1 MARAYLLYEIEYLI
15 SQKIGSGQSG
25 LKDNEFTTVLQEQAN
40 QFKVALADA
49 VFRLRKQNQL
59 RLLIEKY
66 HSALVLL
73 IDEVLE
79 AALHNKDMNF
89 KGCFMIL
96 NELLSFIEK
105 RFSQYLT
112 PDSELPPNYISLSK
126 KEWPAR
132 LQAMEAHF
140 FQAGAGELYN
150 FIKNNLLRFVNAR
163 RHKHLP
169 LKALLYRKELIS
181 EMEHLQQSPK
191 MLRLPASLHE
201 LLVYSNYNSRGYL
214 EYYTREI
221 TSGKELKT
229 NGDMVKY
236 LNKQYNK
243 FLKLYCNTGMALHP
257 GKDSIKLMVMN
268 WYETQLRL
276 LSEGKVNTI
285 MPYGKTSKGLVPAYN
300 VKPYP
305 KISCTLSGSQ
315 LGILLRAAD
324 QAGII
329 KAPSLAAVF
338 KMIVPHLSTMRT
350 PELSPDSVRSKS
362 YLFDENERESV
373 ILLLGQLIEKVRN
386 L

>member
-15 SQKIGSGQSG
+15 SQKIASREADPKGDD
-25 LKDNEFTTVLQEQAN
+25 LTLTALHEQAN

-49 VFRLRKQNQL
+49 VFRLRKHNQL
-59 RLLIEKY
+59 CLLIEKY
-66 HSALVLL
+66 HTALILL

-79 AALHNKDMNF
+79 ISTQNKNLE
-89 KGCFMIL
+89 GCFTIL
-96 NELLSFIEK
+96 NELLLFIEK
-105 RFSQYLT
+105 RFPQYLK
-112 PDSELPPNYISLSK
+112 PDNELPPNYISLSK

-140 FQAGAGELYN
+140 FQAGAGDLYN

-221 TSGKELKT
+221 SLYAKGKEEGDIIKHLKR
-229 NGDMVKY
+229 
-236 LNKQYNK
+236 QYEK
-243 FLKLYCNTGMALHP
+243 FLRLYCNTGMALHP
-257 GKDSIKLMVMN
+257 GKDSIKVMIIN
-268 WYETQLRL
+268 WYEGQLLL
-276 LSEGKVNTI
+276 LSQGKIKAV
-285 MPYGKTSKGLVPAYN
+285 MPYGKALKGLITLAR
-300 VKPYP
+300 VKLLPRV
-305 KISCTLSGSQ
+305 ICILSANQ

-329 KAPSLAAVF
+329 KAPSLSAVF
-338 KMIVPHLSTMRT
+338 KAIVPHLSTPRT

-362 YLFDENERESV
+362 YLFDEKDRDSLIV
-373 ILLLGQLIEKVRN
+373 ILEQLIEKIRK